1 MPRCPNVQSSVR
13 SLLETLALIGC
24 AVYAT
29 IPCFWFTVHPF
40 TQYWRSRGRD
50 AYKTILPLWFVYIVA
65 AIAILWPWR
74 KSALYH
80 SLLALLPGGILIIL
94 GVFFYIAAS
103 RNFSHVQLSGLA
115 ELEPGRHA
123 DPLVTTGIRSRVRH
137 PIYLGHFCELL
148 GWTIAFGTISLIA
161 LTLFAAI
168 TGAIMLRLEDRE
180 LEERFGQSYTE
191 YRRRV
196 PAFFPRL
203 F

>member
-1 MPRCPNVQSSVR
+1 MR
-13 SLLETLALIGC
+13 SLFSTLALIGC
-24 AVYAT
+24 AIYAT

-40 TQYWRSRGRD
+40 TRHWRARGRH
-50 AYKTILPLWFVYIVA
+50 AYRTVLPLWFAYIA
-65 AIAILWPWR
+65 ATIAILWPWR
-74 KSALYH
+74 NRALYT
-80 SLLALLPGGILIIL
+80 SPLAFLPGAIFILL
-94 GVFFYIAAS
+94 GVFFYLAAS

-161 LTLFAAI
+161 VTAFATA
-168 TGAIMLRLEDRE
+168 TGALMLRLEDNE
-180 LEERFGQSYTE
+180 LEQRFGPPYTA
-191 YRRRV
+191 YRRQV

>member
-1 MPRCPNVQSSVR
+1 VLRI
-13 SLLETLALIGC
+13 LETLALIGC

-40 TQYWRSRGRD
+40 TGYWRARGRD
-50 AYKTILPLWFVYIVA
+50 AYRTILPLWFVYIVA
-65 AIAILWPWR
+65 AIALLWPWR
-74 KSALYH
+74 THALYFTPI
-80 SLLALLPGGILIIL
+80 AFLPAAIFIFGG
-94 GVFFYIAAS
+94 FFLYIAAS

-148 GWTIAFGTISLIA
+148 GWTIAFGTVSLIA
-161 LTLFAAI
+161 LTAFAAV
-168 TGAIMLRLEDRE
+168 TGAVMLRLEDNE
-180 LEERFGQSYTE
+180 LDRRFGAPYAE